1 MTKKEFEKIL
11 KENNVLSLTSFE
23 YKKHTAKELQY
34 LINSI
39 KGVIK

>member
-23 YKKHTAKELQY
+23 YKKHTTKELQD